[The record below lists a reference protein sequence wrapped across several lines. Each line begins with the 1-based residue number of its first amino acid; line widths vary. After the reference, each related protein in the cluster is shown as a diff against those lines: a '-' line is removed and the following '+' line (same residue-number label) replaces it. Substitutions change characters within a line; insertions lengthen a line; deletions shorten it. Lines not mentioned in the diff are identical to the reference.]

1 MNNIKLSLWKL
12 IPTALLALIRTV
24 IANMTGNA
32 NFTTPKVSM
41 ANMKTMGDALEA
53 AITAATNGDRQSR
66 ILRDNLVLE
75 AREML
80 KTQADYVRSECNGDR
95 AKLESS
101 GFELAKHREPV
112 DKVGIPNN
120 VKASTGFGVGEIE
133 FRWKSV
139 HGAHGYNMEK
149 GVMDDKGIMTWS
161 FIAFTTRTR
170 NILNGLESHELYA
183 LRVCAVGVNGP
194 GLMSATVQAVAA

>member
-1 MNNIKLSLWKL
+1 MSNIRLSLWKL

-41 ANMKTMGDALEA
+41 ATMGQMADDLET
-53 AITAATNGDRQSR
+53 AITLATNGDRQSR

-80 KTQADYVRSECNGDR
+80 KTQADYVRSECQGDR

-112 DKVGIPNN
+112 EKVGIPGN
-120 VKASTGFGVGEIE
+120 VKAETGFGAGEIE

-139 HGAHGYNMEK
+139 HGAHAYSMEK
-149 GVMDDKGIMTWS
+149 GVLDDKGVMVWS
-161 FIAFTTRTR
+161 FISFTTRTR
-170 NILNGLESHELYA
+170 NILTGLDSHQLYA

>member
-112 DKVGIPNN
+112 EKVGIPNN
-120 VKASTGFGVGEIE
+120 VKASTGFGIGEIE
-133 FRWKSV
+133 FRWKRV

-149 GVMDDKGIMTWS
+149 GLMNDKGEMVWS
-161 FIAFTTRTR
+161 FLAFTTRTR
-170 NILNGLESHELYA
+170 NIISGLESHELYA
-183 LRVCAVGVNGP
+183 LRVSAVGVNGP
-194 GLMSATVQAVAA
+194 GLVSAVVQAVAA